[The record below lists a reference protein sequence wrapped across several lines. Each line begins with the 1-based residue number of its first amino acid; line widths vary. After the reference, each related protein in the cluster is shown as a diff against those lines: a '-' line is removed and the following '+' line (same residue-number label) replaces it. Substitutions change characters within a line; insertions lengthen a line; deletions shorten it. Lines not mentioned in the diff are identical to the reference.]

1 LLAVPLTVTT
11 TLPVVAPEG
20 TTAVIDVGLQLVIE
34 VAGVPP
40 KVTVLL
46 PCDEPKLVP
55 VIVTAEP
62 TAPEVGFRL
71 LMVGDELLTV
81 HETPLLAVPLTVTIT
96 LPVVAPVG
104 TCAVIDA
111 ALQLV
116 IVVAAVPLKV
126 TVLAPC
132 VVPKFAPV
140 IVTESPTLPNVV
152 FRLVMEGDGTVTV
165 NETPALARPL
175 TVTTT
180 LPVAAPVGTTAT
192 IAVGLQLVIEA
203 AGVPL
208 KVTVL
213 VPCVVPKFEPMMA
226 TEDPTRPEFGVS

>member
-1 LLAVPLTVTT
+1 MPLTVTT

-20 TTAVIDVGLQLVIE
+20 ITAVIDVGLQLVIE
-34 VAGVPP
+34 VADMPP
-40 KVTVLL
+40 KVTVLV
-46 PCDEPKLVP
+46 PCDEPKFVP
-55 VIVTAEP
+55 VIVTGEP
-62 TAPEVGFRL
+62 TAPEAGFRP
-71 LMVGDELLTV
+71 LMVGAELLTV
-81 HETPLLAVPLTVTIT
+81 NDTPLLTVPLTVTAT

-104 TCAVIDA
+104 TCAVIEV
-111 ALQLV
+111 ALQFV

-126 TVLAPC
+126 TVLVPC
-132 VVPKFAPV
+132 VEPKFAPV
-140 IVTESPTLPNVV
+140 IVTESPTFPEDV
-152 FRLVMEGDGTVTV
+152 FRLVMEGGGTVTV
-165 NETPALARPL
+165 NRTPALATPL

-180 LPVAAPVGTTAT
+180 LPVVAPVGTAAT

-213 VPCVVPKFEPMMA
+213 APCAVPKFVPMMA

>member
-1 LLAVPLTVTT
+1 
-11 TLPVVAPEG
+11 
-20 TTAVIDVGLQLVIE
+20 
-34 VAGVPP
+34 
-40 KVTVLL
+40 
-46 PCDEPKLVP
+46 
-55 VIVTAEP
+55 
-62 TAPEVGFRL
+62 
-71 LMVGDELLTV
+71 
-81 HETPLLAVPLTVTIT
+81 
-96 LPVVAPVG
+96 
-104 TCAVIDA
+104 
-111 ALQLV
+111 V

>member
-81 HETPLLAVPLTVTIT
+81 NDTPLLAVPLTVTIT

-152 FRLVMEGDGTVTV
+152 FRLVMEGDGTVT
-165 NETPALARPL
+165 
-175 TVTTT
+175 TT